1 MISTDD
7 CVYICYITAFVL
19 VMYRIAANSELWQNV

>member
-7 CVYICYITAFVL
+7 CVYICDITAFVL
-19 VMYRIAANSELWQNV
+19 VMYRVAANSEL